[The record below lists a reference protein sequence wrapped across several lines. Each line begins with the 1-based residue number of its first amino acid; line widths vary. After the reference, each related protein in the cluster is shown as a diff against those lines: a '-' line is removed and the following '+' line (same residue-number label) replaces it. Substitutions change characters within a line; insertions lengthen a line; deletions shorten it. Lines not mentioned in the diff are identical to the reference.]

1 MGIRLTAAFGAT
13 ALAALLLAAGAGA
26 AVIGIYR
33 AGLDTEAER
42 GEVGNLYGERCKRG
56 GSERAFRIYVGKR
69 TRECAYSTP
78 VVGRDLELGALG
90 RLLSGTPKPL
100 AKRTYL
106 SLSLRAGGGG
116 ARYQLLVFP
125 VQRKVQ
131 LRKVLPDGEVTYL
144 AIEKGVRSVQG
155 LNRANRMRLR
165 AFNVTRGPNRGKCRL
180 VGVVGGERVVEHTDS
195 GAGLLQGRAS
205 AFSVGSRGPAK
216 GALASFEGLVV
227 RVPSPF

>member
-1 MGIRLTAAFGAT
+1 MGLRLTAALAAA
-13 ALAALLLAAGAGA
+13 ALAALALAAGAGA

-33 AGLDTEAER
+33 SGLDTKAQR
-42 GEVGNLYGERCKRG
+42 AEVGNLYGERCKRG
-56 GSERAFRIYVGKR
+56 GSDRALRVYVGKR

-78 VVGRDLELGALG
+78 VVGRDLELGAVG
-90 RLLSGTPKPL
+90 RLLSGTPK
-100 AKRTYL
+100 AVARRTYL
-106 SLSLRAGGGG
+106 SLSLRAGGAG

-125 VQRKVQ
+125 LQRKVQ

-144 AIEKGVRSVQG
+144 AIEKGVGAVQG
-155 LNRANRMRLR
+155 FNRANRMRLR

-180 VGVVGGERVVEHTDS
+180 VGVVGGKRVVAHTDPA
-195 GAGLLQGRAS
+195 AGLLQGRAS
-205 AFSVGSRGPAK
+205 GFSVGSRRPAK